1 MGLITAAVSSVSGTL
16 ADSWKDVIEPD
27 DMTDGTLLVK
37 GVAVKKGSN
46 RRGNDNIVSNGS
58 IIHVFPNTLMLLI
71 DGGRIVLTGNKDEL
85 MESHGILK
93 CRKQDLSLID
103 MSLVVSVQLS
113 SFGAEVLVNDRHTC
127 EKQYP
132 DMVIEPASLEEI
144 MIYYVNRAHGIR
156 PDGE

>member
-71 DGGRIVLTGNKDEL
+71 DGGRIVDY
-85 MESHGILK
+85 SA
-93 CRKQDLSLID
+93 Q
-103 MSLVVSVQLS
+103 
-113 SFGAEVLVNDRHTC
+113 
-127 EKQYP
+127 
-132 DMVIEPASLEEI
+132 
-144 MIYYVNRAHGIR
+144 
-156 PDGE
+156 